1 MRSPARILCESTREL
16 DLSKSLRHNRW
27 QRTRFLLISLSL
39 STALRAAD
47 HPAFPEKGDARKGKA
62 IFTTVCAACHGERGE
77 GKKEIRSPSIASMP
91 DWYVVPQLSK
101 FKSGLRGD
109 DPEKDP
115 QGHLMSAIGKTL
127 EPEQMADVAAYV
139 ASLPQVTPGE
149 LTLPSADLDNGQYI
163 FQARCMECHR
173 YNASGEMT
181 FGSPPLTGRQH
192 WYLAD
197 QIRKFKAGTRG
208 AKKGDEKGAKMVFTS
223 NFIEDEEDLRDVMAY
238 IMTLNPEPE
247 AKAPETPAKESQTQS
262 PFKEPS
268 SKSSE

>member
-1 MRSPARILCESTREL
+1 MRLLWIFTATLG
-16 DLSKSLRHNRW
+16 SLGG
-27 QRTRFLLISLSL
+27 
-39 STALRAAD
+39 LRAED
-47 HPAFPEKGDARKGKA
+47 HPAFSEPGDATRGKTL
-62 IFTTVCAACHGERGE
+62 FVSVCAACHGERGE
-77 GKKEIRSPSIASMP
+77 GKKELRAPSIASMP
-91 DWYVVPQLSK
+91 DWYVVPQLRK

-149 LTLPSADLDNGQYI
+149 LALPSADLDNGQYI

-197 QIRKFKAGTRG
+197 QIRKFKSGARG

-238 IMTLNPEPE
+238 ILTLNP
-247 AKAPETPAKESQTQS
+247 APEPDAASTGQPKS
-262 PFKEPS
+262 PFSNPS
-268 SKSSE
+268 E

>member
-1 MRSPARILCESTREL
+1 MRPSC
-16 DLSKSLRHNRW
+16 
-27 QRTRFLLISLSL
+27 FLILSL
-39 STALRAAD
+39 TLSTSLALAED
-47 HPAFPEKGDARKGKA
+47 PPVVPEKGDPAKGKTL
-62 IFTTVCAACHGERGE
+62 FNTVCAACHGERGE
-77 GKKEIRSPSIASMP
+77 GKKDIRSPSIASMP
-91 DWYVVPQLSK
+91 EWYVVPQLSK

-109 DPEKDP
+109 NPEADP

-127 EPEQMADVAAYV
+127 DPQQMADVAAYV
-139 ASLPQVTPGE
+139 ASLPQVTPKE
-149 LTLPSADLDNGQYI
+149 LTIAGADLDNGQYI

-192 WYLAD
+192 WYLAE

-208 AKKGDEKGAKMVFTS
+208 AKEGDEKGAKMVFSS

-238 IMTLNPEPE
+238 IMTLNPEPPEPVKKEAE
-247 AKAPETPAKESQTQS
+247 AKS

-268 SKSSE
+268 AESAE